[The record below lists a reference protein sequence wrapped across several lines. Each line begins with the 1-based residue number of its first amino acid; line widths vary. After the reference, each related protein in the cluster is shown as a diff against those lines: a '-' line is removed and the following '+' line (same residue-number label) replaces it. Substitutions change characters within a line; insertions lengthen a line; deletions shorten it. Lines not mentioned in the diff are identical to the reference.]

1 MKLNIT
7 NTKISRV
14 AAFWIDAMILSIP
27 MMLLFPVPPSSESS
41 GVFDTLVR
49 SFVWMSP
56 MLFRD
61 IFGRSIGKLCLGL
74 EIVDRESG
82 KKAGVLQ
89 RFLRNVTFPITTF
102 EGIFFVL
109 CDGERRWGDRFA
121 RTEVR
126 EKRKSK

>member
-41 GVFDTLVR
+41 GFFDTLVR

-109 CDGERRWGDRFA
+109 CDCERRWGDRFA

>member
-1 MKLNIT
+1 MIIGQ
-7 NTKISRV
+7 KIKELRRKNNMTQERL
-14 AAFWIDAMILSIP
+14 AELLSISSQAVSRWETDAAMP
-27 MMLLFPVPPSSESS
+27 DISLLIPIAN
-41 GVFDTLVR
+41 
-49 SFVWMSP
+49 
-56 MLFRD
+56 LFGITTD
-61 IFGRSIGKLCLGL
+61 ELLG
-74 EIVDRESG
+74 RESG